1 MHSFQNCPTHSRHRF
16 SIVPSHS
23 TSFYLLSRPRPCRAL
38 SRSQC
43 YICDYFWKWNLS
55 QVLMFYFSRQCFDK
69 TQILNLSSLRWVAIE
84 ISLTVHQPQLYL
96 FVIQRS
102 ASIWTEFIQKFGA
115 PTLWPSLFCAILF
128 SIFNCCDLPELCPLF
143 LQVSKNEVFHLNF
156 SHRVVMVT
164 LPFPYFKTFDRETY
178 PVLFLL
184 IGIDCPHSF
193 SGCLS
198 YIRRV
203 LLFVCFISFLFYCGK
218 NI

>member
-23 TSFYLLSRPRPCRAL
+23 TSFYLLSRPWPCRAL

-69 TQILNLSSLRWVAIE
+69 TQILNLFSLRWVAIE

-156 SHRVVMVT
+156 SHRVVMV
-164 LPFPYFKTFDRETY
+164 LCPFLILKLLTGKLTQCYFFLQ
-178 PVLFLL
+178 VLTAPIHFL
-184 IGIDCPHSF
+184 DA
-193 SGCLS
+193 
-198 YIRRV
+198 
-203 LLFVCFISFLFYCGK
+203 
-218 NI
+218 